1 MEQTIFVVCMFIG
14 VAAVAMIAITLL
26 LIGMGRIRV

>member
-1 MEQTIFVVCMFIG
+1 MEQTIFAVCMFVG
-14 VAAVAMIAITLL
+14 VAAVVLIAITLL

>member
-1 MEQTIFVVCMFIG
+1 MEQTIFMVCMFVG
-14 VAAVAMIAITLL
+14 VAAVALIAITLL